1 MLGRCR
7 VGAQLYGSG
16 MAEPIVYLAHER
28 PDVEV
33 LWEGVW
39 CPGELRM
46 QRQDVSGQWLC
57 NVQFRRPG
65 ELSSHIDTFPASEVR
80 SDASGDSILR
90 DDPLRGTI
98 DTTHL
103 DSTTQLE

>member
-1 MLGRCR
+1 MP
-7 VGAQLYGSG
+7 A
-16 MAEPIVYLAHER
+16 PIVYLTHER

-46 QRQDVSGQWLC
+46 QRQDDSGQWLC

-65 ELSSHIDTFPASEVR
+65 ELSSHIDTFRVSAVR
-80 SDASGDSILR
+80 GDAKGDSTLK
-90 DDPLRGTI
+90 DDPVRGAF
-98 DTTHL
+98 DNTHL
-103 DSTTQLE
+103 GSMTKLDW